1 VSSDFSVPGGHTAGM
16 QEQEAERI
24 ADALRA
30 RGIMAR
36 VARPATFRF
45 GIRIPIGDGREALW
59 DVDGASGLEAQILR
73 DGVLVGFVPQVSGS
87 SDFNETQV
95 IQTIA
100 TTDYGPS

>member
-1 VSSDFSVPGGHTAGM
+1 M
-16 QEQEAERI
+16 QEQEAGRI

-30 RGIMAR
+30 RGIIAR

-45 GIRIPIGDGREALW
+45 GIRVPIGDGREAVW

-73 DGVLVGFVPQVSGS
+73 DGVLVGFVPQISGS
-87 SDFNETQV
+87 SDFDEAQV
-95 IQTIA
+95 IHAIA